1 MKVVIQRVQEASVT
15 IDGNVYSFINK
26 GLVVL
31 VGIELADNSNDISW
45 LANKIVQLRIFN
57 DVSNLMNQ
65 SLLDVNGELL
75 VVSQFTLYGDA
86 SKGNRPSFIHS
97 MGKEK
102 AQIFYNE
109 WVKRLKSYMPAV
121 QTGVFSADME
131 IDMKADGPVTIM
143 MEF

>member
-1 MKVVIQRVQEASVT
+1 MKLLVQRVKKAAVIVDHQIVGK
-15 IDGNVYSFINK
+15 IDSGI
-26 GLVVL
+26 LVL
-31 VGIELADNSNDISW
+31 IGF
-45 LANKIVQLRIFN
+45 KIGDDDSQFERSIQKLLNLRIFQ
-57 DVSNLMNQ
+57 DQEGLMNL
-65 SLLDVNGELL
+65 SLIDAKKEIL